1 MKLQF
6 SLNTR
11 ATLTLLTGML
21 GMVWQ
26 FGIATAGGSISR
38 DLIAAS
44 VALILASLGLGV
56 KKDSSIDIDEK
67 SDEKE

>member
-11 ATLTLLTGML
+11 TTLALLTGML
-21 GMVWQ
+21 GMIWQ
-26 FGIATAGGSISR
+26 GGIATAGGSPSR

-44 VALILASLGLGV
+44 VTLILASLGLGV
-56 KKDSSIDIDEK
+56 RRENDGDNNK
-67 SDEKE
+67 